1 MSYPA
6 LGRDPAPGE
15 PERVES
21 TASVFRS
28 VSRDADDARH
38 RLQAI
43 SDAGIDA
50 VWTGD
55 AAKAFERSLQELC
68 ADLDRLT
75 NSYGDAGDA
84 LASYAAELRRC
95 KDDVRQHEIA
105 AEAAEVDEADST
117 SRHREA
123 AERSATYAAQSRSAQ
138 GRIVASRLQQSVS
151 NAVGDVAGAT
161 TAQNHITQDLRVSQE
176 ADSAKSQA
184 DTDARYAA
192 TQADSARQ
200 RLAAVRRL
208 ADQVSELQHDAGD
221 RAATKIDNA
230 SKVADKYHR
239 NTFEVALQRFDDF
252 ISSPGFDHFLNALSE
267 VGSLLTAAA
276 PFIAIFAPGVAPWI
290 YLAGVGATGLVA
302 VGRMAQAGQDHRK
315 TGEAVEAGISF
326 GFALL
331 GGFGKAGALVKS
343 GKELSWLKEAK
354 TLKSDVGADLK
365 RLVSPADHGSRVVL
379 NSAKLSGP
387 LRQLTEGF
395 TTAKV
400 PLGIQNMAHDT
411 AASAAVRTI
420 VARGYFAGNVVMR
433 PVSVLSAPAQLA
445 TSGTEIVTDLIHRD
459 NPLPPAVTKTVE
471 YSDYASTAWKQLWD
485 HTPLPK

>member
-28 VSRDADDARH
+28 VSRDANDARN

-43 SDAGIDA
+43 SDSGIDA

-55 AAKAFERSLQELC
+55 AAKAFERSLHELC

-95 KDDVRQHEIA
+95 KDDARQHEAA
-105 AEAAEVDEADST
+105 AEAAEADEANFT

-123 AERSATYAAQSRSAQ
+123 AERSATYAAQARSAQ
-138 GRIVASRLQQSVS
+138 GRIVASRLQQTVS

-176 ADSAKSQA
+176 ADSAKYQA
-184 DTDARYAA
+184 DSDARHAA

-200 RLAAVRRL
+200 RLAAARRL
-208 ADQVSELQHDAGD
+208 ADQVSELQRDAGD
-221 RAATKIDNA
+221 RAATKIDNT
-230 SKVADKYHR
+230 SKAADKYHR
-239 NTFEVALQRFDDF
+239 NTFEIILRGFSDF
-252 ISSPGFDHFLNALSE
+252 IASPEFDHFLNALSE

-276 PFIAIFAPGVAPWI
+276 PFVGIFAPHAAAVM
-290 YLAGVGATGLVA
+290 YGVGLAATGVVA
-302 VGRMAQAGQDHRK
+302 LGRGVRALQDHRK
-315 TGEAVEAGISF
+315 AGEAGEALLSF
-326 GFALL
+326 GFTLL
-331 GGFGKAGALVKS
+331 GGVGKAGALRGNGANLNWSNDV
-343 GKELSWLKEAK
+343 KELKANFGPE
-354 TLKSDVGADLK
+354 LK
-365 RLVSPADHGSRVVL
+365 RLVSPADHGSHVVL

-387 LRQLTEGF
+387 LKQLTEGV

-400 PLGIQNMAHDT
+400 PLGIQNMAHGHPV
-411 AASAAVRTI
+411 SAAARTI
-420 VARGYFAGNVVMR
+420 VARGYFAGNVAME
-433 PVSVLSAPAQLA
+433 PVSVITAPALLL
-445 TSGTEIVTDLIHRD
+445 TTGTEVVSDLTDCE
-459 NPLPPAVTKTVE
+459 NPIPPAVNKTVE
-471 YSDYASTAWKQLWD
+471 YSDYASTAWKQL
-485 HTPLPK
+485 